1 MANKTNMY
9 YRFTSD
15 NEPSEEQLAVIMQEV
30 GEEVREKKSKT
41 QSMITENILREYQ
54 NVKKLFPNIF

>member
-30 GEEVREKKSKT
+30 REEVREKKSKT
-41 QSMITENILREYQ
+41 QSMIMENILREYQ
-54 NVKKLFPNIF
+54 NVKKLFPNL